1 MNNDIIEKAKD
12 FSARSWTIHAY
23 TLEPKVD
30 DERFQLGDKWTIY
43 KWMKI
48 FLNVKPC
55 GLCSGAK
62 FKTFTFKKKLKF
74 QLKSN

>member
-43 KWMKI
+43 K
-48 FLNVKPC
+48 
-55 GLCSGAK
+55 
-62 FKTFTFKKKLKF
+62 
-74 QLKSN
+74 